1 MGTTATTQ
9 AESKI
14 QLVMQREVQL
24 SPKIAKQFSENTKW
38 HGQGIIFLKFIY
50 LTEAFASFW
59 IAESVHLKIHFLHT
73 INIFTHRNQEN
84 YTYFSV

>member
-38 HGQGIIFLKFIY
+38 HG
-50 LTEAFASFW
+50 
-59 IAESVHLKIHFLHT
+59 
-73 INIFTHRNQEN
+73 
-84 YTYFSV
+84 